1 MNPFVSGDLVAPEMA
16 VACAVL
22 SAQSDSTKPLVT
34 FDQFARSHLRMA
46 SLRRD

>member
-22 SAQSDSTKPLVT
+22 SAQIRRER
-34 FDQFARSHLRMA
+34 ARIAR
-46 SLRRD
+46 

>member
-22 SAQSDSTKPLVT
+22 SAQSDIV
-34 FDQFARSHLRMA
+34 R
-46 SLRRD
+46 